1 MITFSA
7 DEIFESVGDR
17 ELRQIFEGQ
26 NRIHLEIKQ
35 LNRQLDMI
43 LDEQRRYVSSLTEEI
58 AKRGAG
64 APGQPGQV
72 SLPGLRRCLGEGRS
86 LGWRS
91 GRKEAEAVW
100 VLHGVLAGV
109 GALGLAGHLVFF
121 LQTFQ
126 QELDTV
132 VNTQHEILRQV
143 NEMK

>member
-64 APGQPGQV
+64 APGQQGQV
-72 SLPGLRRCLGEGRS
+72 SLPGPWRCLGEGRS

-91 GRKEAEAVW
+91 GRKETEAVW
-100 VLHGVLAGV
+100 VLTWCALWSGGSRAGWSSCV
-109 GALGLAGHLVFF
+109 FPPDLSAGTGYCCEHSA
-121 LQTFQ
+121 
-126 QELDTV
+126 
-132 VNTQHEILRQV
+132 
-143 NEMK
+143 

>member
-64 APGQPGQV
+64 APGQQGQV
-72 SLPGLRRCLGEGRS
+72 SRPGPRGCLGEG
-86 LGWRS
+86 RS

-100 VLHGVLAGV
+100 VLRAVLSGV
-109 GALGLAGHLVFF
+109 GALGLPGHLVFF
-121 LQTFQ
+121 LQTFSAGAGYCC
-126 QELDTV
+126 E
-132 VNTQHEILRQV
+132 HSA
-143 NEMK
+143 